1 MNWYD
6 DELYDVVKRSIEK
19 QKEQLKKQEKLIKE
33 QQGLIEQQLENVIF
47 LKKGCNCSPFL
58 L

>member
-6 DELYDVVKRSIEK
+6 EDLYDVVKQSIEE
-19 QKEQLKKQEKLIKE
+19 QKERIEEQNIIIRE

-47 LKKGCNCSPFL
+47 LKREEK
-58 L
+58 